1 MEIYL
6 ITTFPEYF
14 ASMVQTS
21 IVKRAIEKQLVTIT
35 TVDPRNFTIDP
46 HRTTDDRPFG
56 GGAGMVMKV
65 EPIHRAVRS
74 LPDLPAGKKGH
85 SVLTSAK
92 GTLFAQPQAAAW
104 SQLDRLVI
112 VCGHYQGVDERVA
125 KHVVDEEVRI
135 GNYVLTGGEPAAA
148 VMVDAVV
155 RLLPG
160 VLGNAESLGDESHD
174 ATGLTAA
181 PLYTRPETYEG
192 WSVPPV
198 LVGGNHK
205 AIESWRNEQRTSVQD

>member
-1 MEIYL
+1 MKE
-6 ITTFPEYF
+6 
-14 ASMVQTS
+14 TS
-21 IVKRAIEKQLVTIT
+21 IIKRAIENHVVTIT
-35 TVDPRNFTIDP
+35 TVDPRDFATDS

-65 EPIHRAVRS
+65 EPIHRALQS
-74 LPDLPAGKKGH
+74 LPELPKEKKGH

-92 GTLFAQPQAAAW
+92 GVIFSQPQAATW

-125 KHVVDEEVRI
+125 EHLVDEEVRI

-148 VMVDAVV
+148 VMVDATV

-160 VLGNAESLGDESHD
+160 ALGNAESLGDESHD
-174 ATGLTAA
+174 GTGLTAA
-181 PLYTRPETYEG
+181 PLYTRPETYAG

-198 LVGGNHK
+198 LLGGNHK
-205 AIESWRNEQRTSVQD
+205 AIESWRNDQRKPMSD